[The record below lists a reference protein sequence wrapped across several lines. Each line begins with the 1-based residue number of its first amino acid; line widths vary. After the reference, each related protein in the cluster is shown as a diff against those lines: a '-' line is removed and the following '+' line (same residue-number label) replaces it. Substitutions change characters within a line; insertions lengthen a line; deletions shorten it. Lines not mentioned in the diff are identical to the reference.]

1 MAHQMRPMAT
11 HWHRPVRMVLLE
23 SLDGLV
29 RRHAAAASTWLG
41 RAQVLLFRITASEST
56 MPIDLGFLAIRPV
69 EAEYTYPPGVF
80 LEPGGL
86 DLATSGRIAIIGA
99 PAAGKSTLTRQL
111 MVLAAREQD
120 LQQPGCLVP

>member
-41 RAQVLLFRITASEST
+41 RAQVLLFHTTPPPTAA
-56 MPIDLGFLAIRPV
+56 AI
-69 EAEYTYPPGVF
+69 
-80 LEPGGL
+80 
-86 DLATSGRIAIIGA
+86 
-99 PAAGKSTLTRQL
+99 
-111 MVLAAREQD
+111 
-120 LQQPGCLVP
+120 